1 MKFMVES
8 DYTRLVTKLINDD
21 YKSDEIERLNN
32 VIKSWEI
39 QLKNESFPIFKFII
53 EQFRFYSEKK
63 SISTIKSINN
73 GVPFLG
79 DPYAVYVPFRTE
91 DRSQSSIHLFSVLNL
106 GLPLNSN
113 NTEMEKTSSVLKEYS
128 ETRLLYRDLHKE
140 NRSNTSESRILSK
153 IEELDDKILETK
165 TMIEGLEVEKKE
177 IDELFKA
184 PEYITGIQFKN
195 ERIKK
200 QLIEEKKKLKKLEG
214 QKNTIFNEFERKY
227 RLRLNVDKIII
238 FDDFLCSGESINT
251 FIIENESHIKA
262 LQTTG
267 IDIYFVVLET
277 TKDGLDKIQKLLVE
291 RKITNITLLQGE
303 VSLDITELIKQ
314 SFKIDLFYQEQE
326 RITREFNLGEKK
338 YFPDTAIACFSTS
351 PNTNYL
357 FLNKKGE
364 NSEGVA
370 WLPLFERELKVP
382 PSIDKDKI
390 KRWIDNV

>member
-1 MKFMVES
+1 MVES

-165 TMIEGLEVEKKE
+165 TMIEGLEVEKK
-177 IDELFKA
+177 
-184 PEYITGIQFKN
+184 
-195 ERIKK
+195 
-200 QLIEEKKKLKKLEG
+200 
-214 QKNTIFNEFERKY
+214 
-227 RLRLNVDKIII
+227 
-238 FDDFLCSGESINT
+238 
-251 FIIENESHIKA
+251 
-262 LQTTG
+262 
-267 IDIYFVVLET
+267 
-277 TKDGLDKIQKLLVE
+277 
-291 RKITNITLLQGE
+291 
-303 VSLDITELIKQ
+303 
-314 SFKIDLFYQEQE
+314 
-326 RITREFNLGEKK
+326 
-338 YFPDTAIACFSTS
+338 
-351 PNTNYL
+351 
-357 FLNKKGE
+357 
-364 NSEGVA
+364 
-370 WLPLFERELKVP
+370 
-382 PSIDKDKI
+382 
-390 KRWIDNV
+390 

>member
-1 MKFMVES
+1 M
-8 DYTRLVTKLINDD
+8 
-21 YKSDEIERLNN
+21 
-32 VIKSWEI
+32 
-39 QLKNESFPIFKFII
+39 
-53 EQFRFYSEKK
+53 
-63 SISTIKSINN
+63 
-73 GVPFLG
+73 
-79 DPYAVYVPFRTE
+79 
-91 DRSQSSIHLFSVLNL
+91 
-106 GLPLNSN
+106 
-113 NTEMEKTSSVLKEYS
+113 
-128 ETRLLYRDLHKE
+128 
-140 NRSNTSESRILSK
+140 
-153 IEELDDKILETK
+153 
-165 TMIEGLEVEKKE
+165 
-177 IDELFKA
+177 
-184 PEYITGIQFKN
+184 
-195 ERIKK
+195 
-200 QLIEEKKKLKKLEG
+200 
-214 QKNTIFNEFERKY
+214 
-227 RLRLNVDKIII
+227 DKIII